1 MRRRAFALL
10 ALLLTAQAP
19 APDAAGPLHP
29 DARAPLAGPGSATG
43 ALVWLHPAYD
53 GDGPPPEA
61 PPWSHRLTTTGWDL
75 WRFDRAGARDPLDAG
90 ADALA
95 AGVAA
100 LHERGYARVIVL
112 GESRGAFIAL
122 TALRQPLGAEA
133 VLLVA
138 PAAHGTSPERRP
150 EALAAF
156 TAALRAARPEAAHRL
171 GLVLFRGDPYDPD
184 PDARATAFREAAV
197 RLGLPRLLIDRPEA
211 PEGHAGQEDPAFDAQ
226 FGDCMAAF
234 ATGVAARCPG

>member
-1 MRRRAFALL
+1 MRQVLALL
-10 ALLLTAQAP
+10 AFLLLGAQAS
-19 APDAAGPLHP
+19 APEAAGPLRP
-29 DARAPLAGPGSATG
+29 DPHVAQVGPGAARG
-43 ALVWLHPAYD
+43 ALIWLHPSYRD
-53 GDGPPPEA
+53 GAPPDA
-61 PPWSHRLTTTGWDL
+61 PPWSHRLTGNGWDL
-75 WRFDRAGARDPLDAG
+75 WRLDRTGPADPLDAG
-90 ADALA
+90 AEMLV

-100 LHERGYARVIVL
+100 LRAHGYARVIVL

-138 PAAHGTSPERRP
+138 PAAHGTAPERRP

-156 TAALRAARPEAAHRL
+156 AAALRAARPEAAHRL
-171 GLVLFRGDPYDPD
+171 GLVLFRGDAWDPD
-184 PDARATAFREAAV
+184 PDARAALFRETAV

-211 PEGHAGQEDPAFDAQ
+211 PEGHAGQEDPGFDAR

-234 ATGVAARCPG
+234 ATGIAARCPG